1 MKKISLFKLILSL
14 LAPLLVGG
22 VSAALTAKG
31 MADYGSMSK
40 PPLAPPAWVFPVAWT
55 VLYLM
60 MGLADYLVWV
70 AETDSHCKG
79 RVMILYWI
87 QLAMNFMWSIVFFNL
102 KWRLPAFIWLMVM
115 WAIVIICACKFGKID
130 KRAGWLLVPYILW
143 LTFAAYLNMGAY
155 ILNR

>member
-1 MKKISLFKLILSL
+1 MKKISLFKLIMAL
-14 LAPLLVGG
+14 LVPLLVGG
-22 VSAALTAKG
+22 LSAALTAKG

-60 MGLADYLVWV
+60 MGLADYLAWV
-70 AETDSHCKG
+70 AEADNLCKG
-79 RVMILYWI
+79 RAMALYWI

-102 KWRLPAFIWLMVM
+102 KWRLPAFIWLIGM
-115 WAIVIICACKFGKID
+115 WIIVILCAINFGKLD
-130 KRAGWLLVPYILW
+130 KRAGWLMVPYILW

-155 ILNR
+155 ILNS